1 MLFWVCCLDKA
12 SNQVSHLRSVQGNSV
27 CFMLGVSDISI
38 LYCINAKHSNSIL
51 ITLVE
56 KKNMRHLKNKAFA
69 ILGEADFELHKCRH
83 LNKPALESK
92 ASRQQ
97 EDVEQ
102 SYAKEQIGVKPDE
115 TRTLELP

>member
-1 MLFWVCCLDKA
+1 
-12 SNQVSHLRSVQGNSV
+12 
-27 CFMLGVSDISI
+27 
-38 LYCINAKHSNSIL
+38 
-51 ITLVE
+51 
-56 KKNMRHLKNKAFA
+56 MRHLKTKAFA

-102 SYAKEQIGVKPDE
+102 SYAREQIGVKPDE

>member
-1 MLFWVCCLDKA
+1 
-12 SNQVSHLRSVQGNSV
+12 
-27 CFMLGVSDISI
+27 MLGVSNISI
-38 LYCINAKHSNSIL
+38 LYRINAKHSNSIL

-56 KKNMRHLKNKAFA
+56 KKKHAPFEKQAFA
-69 ILGEADFELHKCRH
+69 ILGEADFALHKCRH

>member
-1 MLFWVCCLDKA
+1 
-12 SNQVSHLRSVQGNSV
+12 
-27 CFMLGVSDISI
+27 MLGVSNISI
-38 LYCINAKHSNSIL
+38 LYRINAKHSNSIL

-102 SYAKEQIGVKPDE
+102 SYAKEQIGVVKPDE